1 MKQRIYLIVVIF
13 IFTSC
18 KSNKL
23 ELDNYES
30 DILKIEK
37 IKNNVFK
44 HISYLET
51 DNYGKVPCNGMIFVN
66 NNEAVIFDTPT
77 NNKASKALINWLGK
91 TNIKA
96 VVVTHFHIDCLGGL
110 QEFHSNDIK
119 SYSNKLTIE
128 LAKQDK
134 QVLPENG
141 FGNKLEINIGG
152 TKVFAIFFGEGHT
165 KDNIVGYIPTAK
177 TLFGG
182 CLIKALNASKGNLND
197 ANTMEW
203 SKSVR
208 QIKKE
213 MPEIEVVIPGHGK
226 SGGIDLLEYTIELFN
241 EK

>member
-1 MKQRIYLIVVIF
+1 MQQGIYLIVVIF

-18 KSNKL
+18 KTSKL

-30 DILKIEK
+30 EIIKIEK
-37 IKNNVFK
+37 INNNVFK

-51 DNYGKVPCNGMIFVN
+51 KDYGKVSCNGMIFVK
-66 NNEAVIFDTPT
+66 NNEAIIYDTPT
-77 NNKASKALINWLGK
+77 NNEASKALINWFEK

-96 VVVTHFHIDCLGGL
+96 VIVTHFHIDCLGGL
-110 QEFHSNDIK
+110 QVFHSNGIK

-128 LAKQDK
+128 LAKKDK

-141 FGNKLEINIGG
+141 FDNKLEINVGG
-152 TKVFAIFFGEGHT
+152 TKVFAQFFGEGHT

-182 CLIKALNASKGNLND
+182 CLIKALDASKGNLND

-203 SKSVR
+203 SKSVSR
-208 QIKKE
+208 IEKQ
-213 MPEIEVVIPGHGK
+213 MPKLEIIIPGHGK
-226 SGGIDLLEYTIELFN
+226 SGGIELLEYTIDLFD